1 MMGEKRDYSLCIDCK
16 YQNGTWVSD
25 REVDTWCIIK
35 KGIDCDEVFECD
47 DYVSDV
53 MRTDDE

>member
-1 MMGEKRDYSLCIDCK
+1 MSEERDYSLCCDCV

-25 REVDTWCIIK
+25 REVDTWCTIK

-47 DYVSDV
+47 DFKGDLN
-53 MRTDDE
+53 D

>member
-1 MMGEKRDYSLCIDCK
+1 MSEKREYSLCIDCK

-35 KGIDCDEVFECD
+35 KGIDCDEVFECN
-47 DYVSDV
+47 DYEPDV
-53 MRTDDE
+53 VIDND